1 MKKNLA
7 LTGMMGVGKSTV
19 GRALSARLLMQFS
32 DVDQIIER
40 QLNMDIHEIFR
51 EKGETFFRKLE
62 EKITIQEAKRKNT
75 VISLGGGA
83 FMNSKIK
90 KNILFNCKSFWLDL
104 DVKFLKKRLVK
115 SKKRPLLVKKN
126 LEETLEKIYEERKD
140 TYADANYRIDCEKL
154 STKSITNKIIKI
166 YANNWT

>member
-104 DVKFLKKRLVK
+104 DLKFLKKRLIK

-166 YANNWT
+166 YANN

>member
-115 SKKRPLLVKKN
+115 SKKRPLLIKKN

-166 YANNWT
+166 YANN

>member
-166 YANNWT
+166 YANN

>member
-1 MKKNLA
+1 LKKNLA

-166 YANNWT
+166 YANN

>member
-19 GRALSARLLMQFS
+19 GRALSSRLLMQFS

-166 YANNWT
+166 YANN